1 MMIDEKSYSLLGQIV
16 KNLIDV
22 AKISGKELKLED
34 IDSFIDDAIKISQ
47 LPCDK
52 ETRDRLFV
60 DIEYEFK
67 IVHPKGHAIYNNYD
81 ESRDWYSNMNISDA
95 FFWPR
100 YKNHLI
106 NNTTISRASINRLE
120 DDTLPDIM
128 NCLGNP
134 NEKFEGKRLR
144 RGLII
149 GDVQSGKTATYTGLI
164 CKAADAGYKVVI
176 LLAGITESL
185 RQQTQVRI
193 DEGIVGITLKKEGNF
208 DKYPRVGVGLDN
220 KPIKATS
227 VTSTWNDFVGNC
239 NKITMSLA
247 SNSLV
252 LFVVKKNVSVLERLY
267 NWLKEQNIDPVK
279 GYVDVPML
287 LVDDEADNASVN
299 TRKEETNPTKTNNII
314 RKICNLFKNATY
326 VGFTA
331 TPFANVFIDPDS
343 VNDMQHADLFPEH
356 FIYALEAPSNYVGAD
371 KIFFPEGQFYGN
383 LRYINDLTE
392 PDYTSDEY
400 RELSQ
405 NCPEVLNSG
414 QFYYKHKKEW
424 NGILPDSL
432 REAVICFCL
441 ANVIRDARGQ
451 GDKPRSMLVNMSRF
465 IHVQKIITEKVA
477 KWFED
482 IYNDIRVNFS
492 DDNSKNKH
500 LPLYKELQVIWEKHF
515 GNVEDITFERV
526 SQKTMLLNAMEKI
539 EIKMVNASKQS
550 DSLNYKDNPDMRV
563 IAIGGLALS
572 RGLTLEG
579 LMISYFYRNTATFDV
594 LMQMGRWFGYR
605 GGYEDIF
612 QIWTSKTSALW
623 YAEVA
628 RASAEL
634 KNDIREMFDQRLTPK
649 DFGIKVRDNCD
660 ELQITASNK
669 MRTAAS
675 KDVMETFYGNIYD
688 TPYITS
694 NIEHN
699 RINTKKVRELVANLF
714 SQGYKLKYADYKKA
728 NKNVDDHSDGSSRY
742 FADVPKDIVI
752 KFLRDIKYSMA
763 NPRFDAKNIIDFL
776 ENEETEGMNWWS
788 IVFESGK
795 SEETYDIDGL
805 PPIKCMLRSICDTNR
820 NIIQI
825 SSRRRVL
832 TGNMEGQ
839 FALSEEDIKKA
850 ELEQRKL
857 WKEDDEK
864 TEGREIPVR
873 AYFRFL
879 PKRNPILIIMFIKPQ
894 EPDNS
899 KNETKEEKTY
909 LTNYRKALGKD
920 SIVAFAAG
928 FPGIKDEGKAI
939 KYQVN
944 KIFQQLNIEGE
955 EPEEEDDEE

>member
-1 MMIDEKSYSLLGQIV
+1 MIDEKSYSLLGQIV